1 MDAFADPIQVVTG
14 RAEGHTELDAFDAA
28 LADAGVHNYNLVTLS
43 SVVPVDTAVSVVDEP
58 AVEWPTGAPVA
69 VVLAER
75 TTATATRVAAGLGWA
90 LADEGGVFY
99 EATSSDADACRRE
112 LRRGLRGAR
121 DRRDW
126 DWEDGSETEVVEFVP
141 DDPPGAV
148 VAAAV
153 YGPPYPT
160 GR

>member
-1 MDAFADPIQVVTG
+1 MDAFADHIQVVTG
-14 RAEGHTELDAFDAA
+14 HAEGHTELDAFDAA
-28 LADAGVHNYNLVTLS
+28 LADAGIHNYNLVTFS
-43 SVVPVDTAVSVVDEP
+43 SVVPADATVSVADEP
-58 AVEWPTGAPVA
+58 AVEWPVGSPVA
-69 VVLAER
+69 VVPAER
-75 TTATATRVAAGLGWA
+75 TTARATRIAAGLGWA

-99 EATSSDADACRRE
+99 EATGSDAEACRRE

-126 DWEDGSETEVVEFVP
+126 TWEDGVETEVVEFVP
-141 DDPPGAV
+141 EDPPGAA

-153 YGPPYPT
+153 YGPLSPT